1 MPSPAI
7 SFSSSIAK
15 DHKPIPQSTNSTHLI
30 YLNPTHLGH
39 LSISLTL
46 IPCHISKCLLSLF
59 FILFLSTPL
68 PQAVFPTMLLRKDI
82 RFLNF
87 LVTSP
92 LYLKKISCPHLSF
105 HPPSLFW
112 CPPSYP
118 FKGPL
123 QSIIL
128 LSVASLI
135 SSSHLPTSVSKNKFY
150 SSL

>member
-30 YLNPTHLGH
+30 YLNPTHLGR

-92 LYLKKISCPHLSF
+92 LYLKNLLSSF
-105 HPPSLFW
+105 VFPSSLPVLVPTFL
-112 CPPSYP
+112 
-118 FKGPL
+118 PL
-123 QSIIL
+123 QRSTPVNNTPLRCIFNL
-128 LSVASLI
+128 FFPSAYQR
-135 SSSHLPTSVSKNKFY
+135 F
-150 SSL
+150 